1 MAVRELSEAHG
12 GDGDGA
18 RFAWWA
24 REKQS
29 EGEKARNGGSS
40 DVASLFT
47 PLPPDQPGQRRCTAT
62 TWCARSALVGH
73 DVRGIRGY

>member
-1 MAVRELSEAHG
+1 MATRELGEAHG
-12 GDGDGA
+12 GDGDDT

-29 EGEKARNGGSS
+29 EGKRARNGWSS

-47 PLPPDQPGQRRCTAT
+47 PLRPD
-62 TWCARSALVGH
+62 
-73 DVRGIRGY
+73 